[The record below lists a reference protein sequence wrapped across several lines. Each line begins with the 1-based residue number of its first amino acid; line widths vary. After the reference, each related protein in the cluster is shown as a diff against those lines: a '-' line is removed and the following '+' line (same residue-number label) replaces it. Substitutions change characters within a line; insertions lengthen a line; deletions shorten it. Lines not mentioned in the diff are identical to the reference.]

1 MTTTTKA
8 RKATKAKVHRVEL
21 FDREFLIFARTK
33 AGAVHDLFD
42 LLKDDV
48 HVDVASGQQ
57 IYEAGRDG
65 AEILNADK
73 FANVVD
79 PAQMELSGVEVD
91 EVGTTYA
98 DPRG

>member
-1 MTTTTKA
+1 MTATTKT
-8 RKATKAKVHRVEL
+8 RKAAKAKVHRVEL
-21 FDREFLIFARTK
+21 FDRTFLIFARTK

-48 HVDVASGQQ
+48 HVDVASGQA

-79 PAQMELSGVEVD
+79 PNQPDLPGVD
-91 EVGTTYA
+91 AG
-98 DPRG
+98 DPVNEF